1 MAETAASNSKESWP
15 STITAVD
22 NPLKFFALCLLIVEA
37 LIAILAIKSTDMFTL
52 SLIGTSLFVF
62 VVVMVVFIMI
72 RYPTPLTAEP
82 PNELINQFNKV
93 EQKTKELIE
102 IGKLHEKAISDLDL
116 IEIVPEAQPNITQ
129 ANPSKSN
136 GDDV

>member
-1 MAETAASNSKESWP
+1 MAETTTSNSKESWP
-15 STITAVD
+15 ATITAVD

-72 RYPTPLTAEP
+72 RYPAPLTAKA
-82 PNELINQFNKV
+82 PNELVNQFNRV

-136 GDDV
+136 GDYV